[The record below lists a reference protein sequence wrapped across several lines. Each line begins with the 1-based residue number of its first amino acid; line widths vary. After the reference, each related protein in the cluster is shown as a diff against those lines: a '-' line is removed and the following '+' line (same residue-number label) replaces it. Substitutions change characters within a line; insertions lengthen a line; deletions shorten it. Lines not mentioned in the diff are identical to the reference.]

1 MIGPQKV
8 YIGFSLHT
16 WHGPYSGPPWIRL
29 WTTFMNGPLLNS
41 TYGWPQ
47 TPKKFMNG
55 PQKVLPNTLE
65 HLHIASLKIC
75 DGPLCSL

>member
-1 MIGPQKV
+1 MDPLV
-8 YIGFSLHT
+8 DHFYE
-16 WHGPYSGPPWIRL
+16 WPPTKLNL
-29 WTTFMNGPLLNS
+29 WMAL
-41 TYGWPQ
+41 

-75 DGPLCSL
+75 DGPLGSL